1 MAKSIS
7 RYLADIS
14 STTGVLDGILSTAA
28 QSNITSLGTLSS
40 LTVSGSAAMTLT
52 TAAQPNITSV
62 GTLST
67 LAMGGSITRT
77 GDLTLDVSG
86 DIILDAAGSDV
97 RFHNAGTLHGRITND
112 SSGIWFISDISDK
125 DIIFRGN
132 DGGSMTTA
140 LTLDMSEAGDATFN
154 RNVYLVDDGKLRFG
168 ASNDLQ
174 IYHSGSYSFIRDV
187 GTNGLYIDTNGPG
200 IYLRGTTGNKWML
213 KAIKDGAVELY
224 HNDVKKFYTNTSGVD
239 IVGTAALT
247 GGITIQ
253 DDQVAYF
260 GTGLDLRISHV
271 SSSGSNLIQS
281 YTSGELVIEIEN
293 IGKGPAKSVI
303 IKSTESSGKIDFLNN
318 ALIIGNINP
327 NQKITQFFIFN
338 MPTQE

>member
-14 STTGVLDGILSTAA
+14 STTGVLDGTLSTAA
-28 QSNITSLGTLSS
+28 QTNITSLGTLSS
-40 LTVSGSAAMTLT
+40 ITVSGSAAMTLT

-86 DIILDAAGSDV
+86 DIVLDAAGSDV

-140 LTLDMSEAGDATFN
+140 LTLDMSAAGAATFN
-154 RNVYLVDDGKLRFG
+154 AGVTLSGHLDIAYAG
-168 ASNDLQ
+168 AN
-174 IYHSGSYSFIRDV
+174 ITW
-187 GTNGLYIDTNGPG
+187 GTNYS
-200 IYLRGTTGNKWML
+200 
-213 KAIKDGAVELY
+213 A
-224 HNDVKKFYTNTSGVD
+224 
-239 IVGTAALT
+239 
-247 GGITIQ
+247 
-253 DDQVAYF
+253 
-260 GTGLDLRISHV
+260 
-271 SSSGSNLIQS
+271 
-281 YTSGELVIEIEN
+281 
-293 IGKGPAKSVI
+293 
-303 IKSTESSGKIDFLNN
+303 
-318 ALIIGNINP
+318 IGNIKNSQATLLG
-327 NQKITQFFIFN
+327 NNIKAGATNNTIIRHANGTDAGTFIG
-338 MPTQE
+338 